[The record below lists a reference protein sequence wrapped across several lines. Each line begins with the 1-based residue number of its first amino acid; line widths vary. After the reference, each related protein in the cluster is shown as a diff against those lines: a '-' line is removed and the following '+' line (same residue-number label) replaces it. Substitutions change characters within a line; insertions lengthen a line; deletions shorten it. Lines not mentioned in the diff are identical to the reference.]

1 MAGPA
6 AQALSRLPSILR
18 RSFPQQ
24 AGTDSGPNL
33 AGAVGAGCSARASEL
48 RVVRKIQC
56 ASFALIWASTVL
68 ILPLMSRAASYCYS
82 TEGFPSAWRFE
93 QTKEGFRAYLQPQPV
108 PQTESVPETYGARR
122 SPGGRGG
129 LTPDQLR
136 HLRLG
141 LPPEPTRTATLL
153 YSPKVGFSDG
163 GERPAPQPPQ
173 PTWLHRDSPALRCAE
188 SVPET
193 YGLTPDQL
201 RHLRS
206 ELQNVG
212 VEYKV
217 EQKVSACARDGDT
230 TWLALGFYSGE
241 GVTGVGGIGRYDSA
255 SRQLEVHRPEAIRRA
270 SATSIAVF
278 GETVWVGTAGFHECV
293 GYPPKAGLIQYKWGS
308 LNKTANQFI
317 GGPEVCGFV
326 VHDMLRVEDKL
337 WVATDLG
344 LTEITDPGGLFPSG
358 FRNFVP
364 DSKAPNRVREVT
376 CEDLYD
382 ELLITLPN
390 TPDRMGNSPFRWFFD
405 SVVRHASWYTGGL
418 LREMVR
424 TRRDGGQL
432 GKAPK

>member
-1 MAGPA
+1 M
-6 AQALSRLPSILR
+6 
-18 RSFPQQ
+18 
-24 AGTDSGPNL
+24 
-33 AGAVGAGCSARASEL
+33 
-48 RVVRKIQC
+48 
-56 ASFALIWASTVL
+56 
-68 ILPLMSRAASYCYS
+68 
-82 TEGFPSAWRFE
+82 
-93 QTKEGFRAYLQPQPV
+93 

-136 HLRLG
+136 HLR
-141 LPPEPTRTATLL
+141 
-153 YSPKVGFSDG
+153 
-163 GERPAPQPPQ
+163 
-173 PTWLHRDSPALRCAE
+173 
-188 SVPET
+188 
-193 YGLTPDQL
+193 
-201 RHLRS
+201 S
-206 ELQNVG
+206 ELQNVEH
-212 VEYKV
+212 EYEV

-230 TWLALGFYSGE
+230 TWIALGFYSGE
-241 GVTGVGGIGRYDSA
+241 GVTGVGGIGRYDST

-278 GETVWVGTAGFHECV
+278 GEMVWVGTTGFHECV

-326 VHDMLRVEDKL
+326 VHDMLRIEDKL

-390 TPDRMGNSPFRWFFD
+390 IPDRMGNSPFRWFFD

-424 TRRDGGQL
+424 TRRDSGQL